1 MWKRKELKARAKEVV
16 KKNYWTAIVICFLLA
31 MLTGEFGTSIVG
43 WLQGEDTLDPTY
55 IVRQEQVLTDEDVDQ
70 EKVEI
75 ILEKITEAEEKIGI
89 ENLTDPEMKII
100 EMVKANVN
108 SATKS
113 QKYIFK
119 ILDAITS
126 FNINQAFLGVTLS
139 LTALISLLFVIMIG
153 DPLIVAGR
161 KYFLKAREED
171 ARITN
176 IAKDIFK
183 KGNWINVAITMFL
196 RNIYNMLWYL
206 TIIGGPIKMYE
217 YRMIPYILAENP
229 KIKRKQAFK
238 LSKEMMRHNKWRAF
252 ILDLSFIG
260 WEIASIFTFGMIN
273 LLYANPY
280 KAATSTELYVVLR
293 DKVIEDKCEY
303 YEELQHKEEEQ

>member
-1 MWKRKELKARAKEVV
+1 MWKRKELKAKAREVV
-16 KKNYWTAIVICFLLA
+16 KKNYWTVIVVCFLLA
-31 MLTGEFGTSIVG
+31 LLTGEFGTSIIG

-55 IVRQEQVLTDEDVDQ
+55 IVRQEQIQENEDIDQ

-75 ILEKITEAEEKIGI
+75 ILEKISGAEEEIGI
-89 ENLTDPEMKII
+89 ENLTDSEKKVI
-100 EMVKANVN
+100 EIVKANVN

-126 FNINQAFLGVTLS
+126 FNINGAFLGVTLS
-139 LTALISLLFVIMIG
+139 ITALVSLLFVIMIG

-161 KYFLKAREED
+161 KYFLKARAEED
-171 ARITN
+171 TPITD

-183 KGNWINVAITMFL
+183 KENWFNVAITMFL

-229 KIKRKQAFK
+229 KIKRKKAFK

-252 ILDLSFIG
+252 VLDLSFIG
-260 WEIASIFTFGMIN
+260 WEIASIFTFGMVNI
-273 LLYANPY
+273 LYANPY
-280 KAATSTELYVVLR
+280 KAATSTELYVVL
-293 DKVIEDKCEY
+293 KNKTIENKCEY
-303 YEELQHKEEEQ
+303 YEEIAIK